1 MHVHRFA
8 EPLNQIVTQQVCV
21 PKRTKLGWVPFS
33 TAFSEEGLD
42 SNDVKYI
49 AAYERSKHARTW
61 TYHGSD
67 LIPFIHFPLILP
79 NGDVSEVVLIN
90 IACVI
95 VFYVSI
101 WSEAFTIMNRRGK
114 LYTLN
119 RCDDHKGSLIP
130 TCPFPSLMTCDPM
143 ICSLLP
149 CSLHWYTFMWVA
161 KRLLSIIYNHVVL
174 SNESHLN
181 VHSYSLFSPI
191 CMIKH
196 DMQDMCTTL
205 ISHPNFQQD

>member
-130 TCPFPSLMTCDPM
+130 TCPFPSLNPCNWM
-143 ICSLLP
+143 IGSLLP
-149 CSLHWYTFMWVA
+149 CSRNWYTFMWMD
-161 KRLLSIIYNHVVL
+161 KLLPYVIYNHVVL
-174 SNESHLN
+174 FIEAHLSLL
-181 VHSYSLFSPI
+181 SYSRFSTI
-191 CMIKH
+191 RMIKH
-196 DMQDMCTTL
+196 DMKDMWTTL
-205 ISHPNFQQD
+205 ISQPYFQQD